1 MGAWPLPTGDSLV
14 VPSRAQVYLIGPCDR
29 SFQTTPLRLTMSSGR
44 EAHRRRDTEAGGC
57 ASPWHGSLQPPEGP
71 PELQIR
77 LPDVE
82 LKSTGGVPVKD
93 FTRLPDIDGADFER
107 RGLLPPVR
115 SRCILSF
122 TSPSPI
128 RPVRERE
135 RNAQVDRWAARS
147 EARLEA
153 EAVARRAGEGPLSKR
168 AHRQHR
174 WIPPGDQGPQVGHR
188 TADRDPGV
196 VLERILQITNCHREE
211 HNVHVHC
218 ARIRGGT

>member
-82 LKSTGGVPVKD
+82 LKSTGGVLVKD
-93 FTRLPDIDGADFER
+93 FKYEVARSSVEPTSNGEACCR
-107 RGLLPPVR
+107 RCVPAVSFHLLPLRR
-115 SRCILSF
+115 SG
-122 TSPSPI
+122 PS
-128 RPVRERE
+128 ERE
-135 RNAQVDRWAARS
+135 NGMHSETRWGGLYELAD
-147 EARLEA
+147 
-153 EAVARRAGEGPLSKR
+153 V
-168 AHRQHR
+168 
-174 WIPPGDQGPQVGHR
+174 
-188 TADRDPGV
+188 TACCGQP
-196 VLERILQITNCHREE
+196 
-211 HNVHVHC
+211 
-218 ARIRGGT
+218 

>member
-82 LKSTGGVPVKD
+82 LKSTGGVLVKD
-93 FTRLPDIDGADFER
+93 FKYEVARSSVEPTSNGEACCRRCVPAVSFHLLPLRRSGPSERENGMHRSTDGRQEAR
-107 RGLLPPVR
+107 RGWR
-115 SRCILSF
+115 QR
-122 TSPSPI
+122 
-128 RPVRERE
+128 
-135 RNAQVDRWAARS
+135 RW
-147 EARLEA
+147 
-153 EAVARRAGEGPLSKR
+153 
-168 AHRQHR
+168 
-174 WIPPGDQGPQVGHR
+174 
-188 TADRDPGV
+188 
-196 VLERILQITNCHREE
+196 REE
-211 HNVHVHC
+211 QGK
-218 ARIRGGT
+218 AR

>member
-93 FTRLPDIDGADFER
+93 FTRLIIDGADFER

-128 RPVRERE
+128 RE
-135 RNAQVDRWAARS
+135 NGMHRS
-147 EARLEA
+147 TDGRQEARRGWRQ
-153 EAVARRAGEGPLSKR
+153 RR
-168 AHRQHR
+168 
-174 WIPPGDQGPQVGHR
+174 W
-188 TADRDPGV
+188 
-196 VLERILQITNCHREE
+196 REE
-211 HNVHVHC
+211 QGK
-218 ARIRGGT
+218 AA

>member
-29 SFQTTPLRLTMSSGR
+29 SFQATPLRLTMSSGR

-93 FTRLPDIDGADFER
+93 FTRLPDHRWSRLRTERLAAAGAFP
-107 RGLLPPVR
+107 LYPF
-115 SRCILSF
+115 IYF
-122 TSPSPI
+122 PI
-128 RPVRERE
+128 RRT
-135 RNAQVDRWAARS
+135 
-147 EARLEA
+147 
-153 EAVARRAGEGPLSKR
+153 GPS
-168 AHRQHR
+168 
-174 WIPPGDQGPQVGHR
+174 
-188 TADRDPGV
+188 
-196 VLERILQITNCHREE
+196 
-211 HNVHVHC
+211 
-218 ARIRGGT
+218 

>member
-29 SFQTTPLRLTMSSGR
+29 SFQTTPLRLTMPVSSGR

-57 ASPWHGSLQPPEGP
+57 APWHGSLQPPEGP

-82 LKSTGGVPVKD
+82 LKSTGGVAVKD
-93 FTRLPDIDGADFER
+93 FTRIIDGADFER

-122 TSPSPI
+122 TPLRRSGPS
-128 RPVRERE
+128 EGE
-135 RNAQVDRWAARS
+135 NGMHRS
-147 EARLEA
+147 TDGRQEARRGWRQ
-153 EAVARRAGEGPLSKR
+153 RR
-168 AHRQHR
+168 
-174 WIPPGDQGPQVGHR
+174 W
-188 TADRDPGV
+188 
-196 VLERILQITNCHREE
+196 REE
-211 HNVHVHC
+211 QGK
-218 ARIRGGT
+218 AR

>member
-44 EAHRRRDTEAGGC
+44 EARRRRDAEAGGC

-93 FTRLPDIDGADFER
+93 FTRLPKIIGHRTERLAAAGAFPLYPFIYFPFAD
-107 RGLLPPVR
+107 PA
-115 SRCILSF
+115 
-122 TSPSPI
+122 
-128 RPVRERE
+128 RPRERE
-135 RNAQVDRWAARS
+135 RNALRNS
-147 EARLEA
+147 LG
-153 EAVARRAGEGPLSKR
+153 RALR
-168 AHRQHR
+168 A
-174 WIPPGDQGPQVGHR
+174 
-188 TADRDPGV
+188 
-196 VLERILQITNCHREE
+196 C
-211 HNVHVHC
+211 
-218 ARIRGGT
+218 

>member
-93 FTRLPDIDGADFER
+93 FTRLPKIIGHRTERLAAAGAFPLYPFIYFPFAD
-107 RGLLPPVR
+107 PA
-115 SRCILSF
+115 
-122 TSPSPI
+122 
-128 RPVRERE
+128 RPRERE
-135 RNAQVDRWAARS
+135 RNALRNS
-147 EARLEA
+147 LG
-153 EAVARRAGEGPLSKR
+153 RALR
-168 AHRQHR
+168 A
-174 WIPPGDQGPQVGHR
+174 
-188 TADRDPGV
+188 
-196 VLERILQITNCHREE
+196 C
-211 HNVHVHC
+211 
-218 ARIRGGT
+218 

>member
-1 MGAWPLPTGDSLV
+1 MGAWPLPTGGSLV

-93 FTRLPDIDGADFER
+93 FTRLPKIIGHRTERLAAAGAFPLYPFIYFPFAD
-107 RGLLPPVR
+107 PA
-115 SRCILSF
+115 
-122 TSPSPI
+122 
-128 RPVRERE
+128 RPRERE
-135 RNAQVDRWAARS
+135 RNALRNS
-147 EARLEA
+147 LG
-153 EAVARRAGEGPLSKR
+153 RALP
-168 AHRQHR
+168 A
-174 WIPPGDQGPQVGHR
+174 W
-188 TADRDPGV
+188 
-196 VLERILQITNCHREE
+196 
-211 HNVHVHC
+211 
-218 ARIRGGT
+218 

>member
-44 EAHRRRDTEAGGC
+44 EARRRRDAEAGGC

-93 FTRLPDIDGADFER
+93 FTRLPRSSDIER

-135 RNAQVDRWAARS
+135 RNALRNS
-147 EARLEA
+147 LG
-153 EAVARRAGEGPLSKR
+153 RALR
-168 AHRQHR
+168 A
-174 WIPPGDQGPQVGHR
+174 
-188 TADRDPGV
+188 
-196 VLERILQITNCHREE
+196 C
-211 HNVHVHC
+211 
-218 ARIRGGT
+218 

>member
-93 FTRLPDIDGADFER
+93 FTRLPDHRWSRLRTER
-107 RGLLPPVR
+107 LAAAGGLRPRFPVASSKAGCDKR
-115 SRCILSF
+115 VPKRPRPGNF
-122 TSPSPI
+122 RPSAVRPSAI
-128 RPVRERE
+128 RPSAVRP
-135 RNAQVDRWAARS
+135 S
-147 EARLEA
+147 
-153 EAVARRAGEGPLSKR
+153 AVRPNFKQNLRP
-168 AHRQHR
+168 
-174 WIPPGDQGPQVGHR
+174 W
-188 TADRDPGV
+188 
-196 VLERILQITNCHREE
+196 
-211 HNVHVHC
+211 
-218 ARIRGGT
+218 